1 MLYQKNGGMTLE
13 FSIFDSFQNLII
25 LLDTHHTVVFLN
37 EKAKKTFGEL
47 TGSSFPYPQLLPYT
61 LSNAYGDMVIQ
72 DCFFHYRWT
81 QLNETVYLG
90 EWIDMTTQKN
100 LELQFIRSQRMES
113 LGLLASGIVHDLNNM
128 LSPIFMGVGFLK
140 NNLVDSKSL
149 TVLKLLESSAKRV
162 SKLSKQI
169 LAFAKG
175 TDKKTN
181 IVCMTS
187 ILNDLKEFIFKT
199 FPKNISLD
207 HDPVPE
213 NCHVQGNATQLFQV
227 FLNLAMNAKDAM
239 PNGGLI
245 RIKVVKKDSMLI
257 FLFSDSGTGIQEA
270 ILSNI
275 FKPFFTT
282 KKPELGTGMGLSAVD
297 TIVKNHKG
305 KIEVKSVLNQGTTF
319 SISFPLT
326 PSDTSTPR
334 SSFFYQKKTETPL
347 GV

>member
-13 FSIFDSFQNLII
+13 FSVFDSFHNLIF
-25 LLDTHHTVVFLN
+25 LLDTRHTVVFLN
-37 EKAKKTFGEL
+37 EKAKKKFGEL
-47 TGSSFPYPQLLPYT
+47 TGSSFPYPELLPDT
-61 LSNAYGDMVIQ
+61 LSNSYGDMVIQ

-81 QLNETVYLG
+81 KWNETIYLG
-90 EWIDMTTQKN
+90 EWVDMTTQKN

-113 LGLLASGIVHDLNNM
+113 LGLLSSGIVHDLNNM

-140 NNLVDSKSL
+140 NNLADAKSL
-149 TVLKLLESSAKRV
+149 AVLTLLESSAKRV

-175 TDKKTN
+175 KDTKTEA
-181 IVCMTS
+181 VCMAS
-187 ILNDLKEFIFKT
+187 VLKDLKEFVFKT

-213 NCHVQGNATQLFQV
+213 HCHIQGNATQLFQV

-239 PNGGLI
+239 PNGGQI
-245 RIKVVKKDSMLI
+245 RIEVLKKDTLLT
-257 FLFSDSGTGIQEA
+257 FLFSDSGTGIQESA
-270 ILSNI
+270 LSDI

-305 KIEVKSVLNQGTTF
+305 KIEVKSVLGKGSTF
-319 SISFPLT
+319 ILSFK
-326 PSDTSTPR
+326 TS
-334 SSFFYQKKTETPL
+334 
-347 GV
+347 